1 MSQGALAHS
10 WNQPNPPGRHSTA
23 TPIHNANTPNI
34 NETHPS
40 PLLPGLYLRCRSGR
54 HRPGNMAGKEEEG
67 IISCTSWRE
76 TSVAHM
82 LYTRLPSAVPPPP
95 APITSSVVPISFL
108 PTTQSSGIGDGEPS
122 RDSNPTLSPPR
133 VSHQPGTDF
142 CTKLSIRYQAHV
154 SFNLSLCWYLHRAGK
169 AVIRALESWPFF
181 SSMCEPPGSRV

>member
-82 LYTRLPSAVPPPP
+82 LYTRLPSAVPPPRPNNIFCGSHLIFTHNTELRNWGWGTKQRLKSHSLPSESFPP
-95 APITSSVVPISFL
+95 AWDRFLHQTVHPLPGTCVLQSQPVLVSPQGWKSSDP
-108 PTTQSSGIGDGEPS
+108 SSGVMAFF
-122 RDSNPTLSPPR
+122 L
-133 VSHQPGTDF
+133 
-142 CTKLSIRYQAHV
+142 LHV
-154 SFNLSLCWYLHRAGK
+154 
-169 AVIRALESWPFF
+169 
-181 SSMCEPPGSRV
+181 